1 MRTMLTATAS
11 RHLHSSHP
19 RQVNALAKLTS
30 LQNAVNCVP
39 GRDQKKSNTLGDSYG
54 KKESLRIMERAC
66 DGFDAPVLEMKQA
79 IESIYLNGLYSS
91 ARAKAAAARRLGIR
105 GFGFFADNV
114 DLVSQFAI

>member
-1 MRTMLTATAS
+1 
-11 RHLHSSHP
+11 
-19 RQVNALAKLTS
+19 
-30 LQNAVNCVP
+30 
-39 GRDQKKSNTLGDSYG
+39 
-54 KKESLRIMERAC
+54 MERAC